1 MPTFSDFAHGRTK
14 LSPEPKT
21 IFNYVPLGSHETSIR
36 PIFLGLGCVMTAHM
50 FCPVVYFVTLGFVL
64 GNKSSKCLARVFVPL
79 EKNLLEKSN
88 VSPNA
93 TYEFSVML
101 VDFFKKKFYTYL
113 PCCVC
118 MSVYLHVCIT
128 PLCTWCPWRSEKGIR
143 CPGTK
148 FQMVV
153 SHLAGARNGTQAF
166 C

>member
-21 IFNYVPLGSHETSIR
+21 IFNYVSLGSHETSIR

-50 FCPVVYFVTLGFVL
+50 FCPVVYFVTLGFFL

-101 VDFFKKKFYTYL
+101 VDFFKKKVLYL
-113 PCCVC
+113 STVLCVYECLPAC
-118 MSVYLHVCIT
+118 MYYT
-128 PLCTWCPWRSEKGIR
+128 PLYLVPVEVRKGHQMPW
-143 CPGTK
+143 
-148 FQMVV
+148 
-153 SHLAGARNGTQAF
+153 N
-166 C
+166 